1 MYDYGWTSFE
11 EYWNEANIAFICVS
25 VWVLGDAKFP
35 AAGKQKYEQ
44 LVEIKLSLEMEIQ
57 TYRSILEDEEK
68 RIRRSYLLFCL
79 LLTSLGA
86 VDMKMKTVRAMEF
99 GLQDMKSRL
108 NWISNQ
114 NCDVLNIALIFL
126 GGSEK
131 R

>member
-1 MYDYGWTSFE
+1 MGE
-11 EYWNEANIAFICVS
+11 
-25 VWVLGDAKFP
+25 AKFSG
-35 AAGKQKYEQ
+35 AGKQKYEQ

-86 VDMKMKTVRAMEF
+86 VDMKMKTVCAMAF

-108 NWISNQ
+108 N
-114 NCDVLNIALIFL
+114 
-126 GGSEK
+126 
-131 R
+131 